1 MKCNSCG
8 KKIPDGSK
16 FCTYCGAK
24 CEDKINCSECNAL
37 IDNNLKFCPLCGAKI
52 GDGKTDVNN
61 ISSEKKAK
69 QVLEGN
75 PESPIEENKNFS
87 ISEVA
92 GKIRTNSPELV
103 SSNLS
108 EKVISQSVPKD
119 NYQNMQQNDRIDTE
133 TGKVSFWGK
142 FTKNQ
147 RIGIIIGVLG
157 ICVLAGIVIGINS
170 NNKNVENTS
179 KPSVSQSSQAN
190 FEKTNS
196 KQRKHSDTEL
206 SLDSVFIG
214 ESWSDVQRD
223 LGQPN
228 SSSKEP
234 PNYTRYKYDDMEVIV
249 ENKNNTVQALVS
261 KNSSVSTKRGI
272 HQEDSLSDV
281 LKAYG
286 TDYKKSDYGEQTC
299 YEYEYKAK
307 DGSPALLRFA
317 INNNDKV
324 DYISIRTITNDVNN
338 ARKVFLDYHKAI
350 SDHHF
355 KEAYSY
361 FTDNC
366 RQSIGD
372 YSSYA
377 HGYQDTLSSSIS
389 NIKVV
394 DSSPS
399 KVKLMYILKA
409 RDRIPAS
416 SRSKTQT
423 FTGEVTMIQDNGKWY
438 IDSMSAQKTDEHI
451 N

>member
-24 CEDKINCSECNAL
+24 CEDKINCPECNAL
-37 IDNNLKFCPLCGAKI
+37 IDNNLKFCPLCGTKI
-52 GDGKTDVNN
+52 GDGKTDAND
-61 ISSEKKAK
+61 ISSEKKEK

-75 PESPIEENKNFS
+75 PESTIEENKDFS

-92 GKIRTNSPELV
+92 GEIRTNSPESV
-103 SSNLS
+103 SPNLS
-108 EKVISQSVPKD
+108 AKVISQSAPKN
-119 NYQNMQQNDRIDTE
+119 NYQNIQQNDRKDTD

-147 RIGIIIGVLG
+147 RIGIIIGALG

-170 NNKNVENTS
+170 NKKNVVNTS
-179 KPSVSQSSQAN
+179 KPSVNQSSQSN

-196 KQRKHSDTEL
+196 KQRKHSNSEL

-234 PNYTRYKYDDMEVIV
+234 PNYTRYKYDAMEVIV

-272 HQEDSLSDV
+272 HQGDSLSDV

-286 TDYKKSDYGEQTC
+286 TDYKKSDYGEQTY

-317 INNNDKV
+317 INNHDKV

-338 ARKVFLDYHKAI
+338 ARKAFLDYHKAI
-350 SDHHF
+350 SDHRF
-355 KEAYSY
+355 KDAYSY
-361 FTDNC
+361 FTDNY

-377 HGYQDTLSSSIS
+377 HGYQDTLSSSVS
-389 NIKVV
+389 NVKVV

-399 KVKLMYILKA
+399 KVKLMYTLNA

-423 FTGEVTMIQDNGKWY
+423 FNGEVTIIQNNGNWY

>member
-1 MKCNSCG
+1 
-8 KKIPDGSK
+8 
-16 FCTYCGAK
+16 
-24 CEDKINCSECNAL
+24 
-37 IDNNLKFCPLCGAKI
+37 
-52 GDGKTDVNN
+52 
-61 ISSEKKAK
+61 
-69 QVLEGN
+69 
-75 PESPIEENKNFS
+75 
-87 ISEVA
+87 
-92 GKIRTNSPELV
+92 
-103 SSNLS
+103 
-108 EKVISQSVPKD
+108 
-119 NYQNMQQNDRIDTE
+119 
-133 TGKVSFWGK
+133 
-142 FTKNQ
+142 
-147 RIGIIIGVLG
+147 
-157 ICVLAGIVIGINS
+157 
-170 NNKNVENTS
+170 
-179 KPSVSQSSQAN
+179 
-190 FEKTNS
+190 
-196 KQRKHSDTEL
+196 
-206 SLDSVFIG
+206 
-214 ESWSDVQRD
+214 
-223 LGQPN
+223 
-228 SSSKEP
+228 
-234 PNYTRYKYDDMEVIV
+234 MEVIV

-338 ARKVFLDYHKAI
+338 ARKAFLDYHKAI
-350 SDHHF
+350 SDHRF
-355 KEAYSY
+355 KDAYSY
-361 FTDNC
+361 FTDNY

-377 HGYQDTLSSSIS
+377 HGYQDTLSSSVS
-389 NIKVV
+389 NVKVV

-399 KVKLMYILKA
+399 KVKLMYTLNA

-423 FTGEVTMIQDNGKWY
+423 FNGEVTMIQNNGNWY